1 MKGTDE
7 MGKLVR
13 CISSDG
19 TLTVMAADTT
29 DIVNTAQEIHKTS
42 AVVSAALGR
51 LLTAACLMGS
61 ALKGKDDSVTLR
73 INGGG
78 PAGTILAVSDSSG
91 NVRGYAVN
99 PVVEIPLNDKG
110 KLDVAGAVG
119 TDGALTVIKDL
130 GLKDPYVGQI
140 PIASGEIA
148 EDITSYFAVSE
159 QIPTVCAL
167 GVLVNPDLTIRG
179 AGGFIIQLLP
189 TADDSVIDLVEKC
202 IEGIEPVTKMLD
214 SKMTPEEICR
224 HVLANFE
231 LEVLDEAQPE
241 YRCNCS
247 RDRVSKALISMGREE
262 LSDIMKD
269 ERTEVCCQF
278 CDKKYVFTP
287 SDIAKLIEQSSSK

>member
-167 GVLVNPDLTIRG
+167 GVLVNPDLTIRR

-224 HVLANFE
+224 HVLADFE

>member
-19 TLTVMAADTT
+19 TLTVMVADTT

-167 GVLVNPDLTIRG
+167 GVLVNPDLTIRR

-224 HVLANFE
+224 HVLADFE

-287 SDIAKLIEQSSSK
+287 ADIAKLIEQSNSK